1 MTVELTVYGVPGPQG
16 SKRFLGL
23 SKSGRGVI
31 VESSKKVMP
40 WREAVKWAW
49 KAAQLTCIPGSVK
62 VCVVFTVPKPSSA
75 PKRRV
80 TYPGKKPDID
90 KLIRSTFDA
99 LSDVGAWEDDARV
112 VELRSAKRYPDE
124 GDGSLSTPGAV
135 IRIEAI

>member
-1 MTVELTVYGVPGPQG
+1 MTATVIVYGIPAPQG
-16 SKRFLGL
+16 SKKHVGN
-23 SKSGRGVI
+23 GMM

-49 KAAQLTCIPGSVK
+49 KTAQLECIPGPVK
-62 VCVVFTVPKPSSA
+62 VSVVFTVPKPSSA

-112 VELRSAKRYPDE
+112 VELWTAKKYPGE
-124 GDGSLSTPGAV
+124 GWGALATPGAV
-135 IRIEAI
+135 IKIEAI

>member
-1 MTVELTVYGVPGPQG
+1 MTATFAVYGTPAPQG
-16 SKRFLGL
+16 SKRHVGN
-23 SKSGRGVI
+23 GI
-31 VESSKKVMP
+31 MVESSKKVMP

-49 KAAQLTCIPGSVK
+49 KCAQLTCISGPVK
-62 VCVVFTVPKPSSA
+62 VSVIFTLPKPSSA
-75 PKRRV
+75 PKRRT

-112 VELRSAKRYPDE
+112 VELWTAKRYPSE
-124 GDGSLSTPGAV
+124 SDGALATPGAV